1 MSISDRDSRG
11 DRLPD
16 APEQAENPELTGLMY
31 SAVHDAVC
39 ALAVEAAAVYL
50 LKGDDDGHAAM
61 IGGTSPTVFAVPEC
75 YTGPMRE
82 NLEYGAVFDIPV
94 SPGDHTGPE
103 FWPFSWRVTAAPL
116 SSQGRRFGMF
126 TVMRLASQKKIKSD
140 HAERVWLGS
149 RAMRLARDLSQLAE
163 RGIPVV
169 PDVRPSLVPLYGKS
183 LATQPSVSAWGIQK
197 IPGSTGM
204 TFTYQLR
211 NLAHS
216 LNRAITVDDVVTQ
229 AYEHLAV
236 VFRGQAVMLSTEN
249 DGRTWVSGHRGLP
262 SEFIKRV
269 HGSSLK
275 DNTPLAAVLRGHA
288 MFFHDRS
295 QLFMAYPEA
304 PDDGYHAWALLPLRG
319 GGKTVGACCLSFDN
333 SRRFTDAEKTVLMLM
348 ADQLGSA
355 LERVF
360 ICEKQHA
367 LAESVQRSLLPR
379 TLPALPSV
387 VVSARYLPA
396 APESGVG
403 GDWYDVMD
411 LGTGKTGV
419 VVGDV
424 EGHDVRSSIVMGQVR
439 SAILAY
445 AAESHDPAA
454 ILDRMNS
461 LLSRLDIDRMV
472 TCCVA
477 FLDPSDGT
485 VEIALAGHPK
495 PLIRGPDGL
504 VTVLEADTGP
514 PLGCEP
520 TTGYRSYETRIRPDS
535 LLFLFTDGL
544 WDGQSPDVM
553 TTAHALF
560 TSASSGGGNR
570 CPEVV
575 ADLLARQLPAVR
587 KHSDDVVL
595 LLAWYSGPGPDAVR
609 VRRTAI
615 RRHDLRGVG
624 EARRFTRSTLR
635 EWNLQ
640 ALSDITE
647 LLVTEVVT
655 NGLVHAD
662 SDVDMRLSLY
672 GGRLRVEVR
681 DSDPHP
687 PVPSAISV
695 SPEEM
700 ARAEHGRG
708 MVIVGELASAWGTAP
723 NGLGKTVWMELET

>member
-16 APEQAENPELTGLMY
+16 APEQAENSELTGLMY

-39 ALAVEAAAVYL
+39 ALAVEASAVYL
-50 LKGDDDGHAAM
+50 LKGDDDGRAAM

-75 YTGPMRE
+75 YTGPTRA
-82 NLEYGAVFDIPV
+82 NLEDGAVFDIPV
-94 SPGDHTGPE
+94 SPGDHAGPE

-116 SSQGRRFGMF
+116 SYQGRRFGMF

-163 RGIPVV
+163 RGTPVV

-183 LATQPSVSAWGIQK
+183 SATQPSVSAWGIQE

-204 TFTYQLR
+204 TFTYQL

-236 VFRGQAVMLSTEN
+236 VFRGQAVMLSTAN

-275 DNTPLAAVLRGHA
+275 DNTPLAAVLQGNA

-396 APESGVG
+396 APDSGVG

-424 EGHDVRSSIVMGQVR
+424 EGHDVRS
-439 SAILAY
+439 A
-445 AAESHDPAA
+445 
-454 ILDRMNS
+454 
-461 LLSRLDIDRMV
+461 
-472 TCCVA
+472 
-477 FLDPSDGT
+477 
-485 VEIALAGHPK
+485 
-495 PLIRGPDGL
+495 
-504 VTVLEADTGP
+504 
-514 PLGCEP
+514 
-520 TTGYRSYETRIRPDS
+520 
-535 LLFLFTDGL
+535 
-544 WDGQSPDVM
+544 
-553 TTAHALF
+553 
-560 TSASSGGGNR
+560 
-570 CPEVV
+570 
-575 ADLLARQLPAVR
+575 
-587 KHSDDVVL
+587 
-595 LLAWYSGPGPDAVR
+595 
-609 VRRTAI
+609 
-615 RRHDLRGVG
+615 
-624 EARRFTRSTLR
+624 
-635 EWNLQ
+635 
-640 ALSDITE
+640 
-647 LLVTEVVT
+647 
-655 NGLVHAD
+655 
-662 SDVDMRLSLY
+662 VDMRLSLY